1 MKPPPPPPPF
11 PLLNYR
17 SAIFQDPAQ
26 PVSPHSTLMF
36 KALLVSCPTAF
47 SRPDHYQRHL
57 CTAKSRQLLY
67 LFPVMPS
74 YMLCFFLY
82 VSCTQTTNSNFYRP
96 QTSNENERSCRPESR
111 EKHAQ
116 WRSPHCGDP
125 KQEGQEA
132 CLRTVVS
139 IFLQGSP
146 VRLPYDAAQ
155 DPCGGVLISLLGT
168 RVADSTL
175 SGHVD
180 MYGLNMR
187 CLAARVNYKT
197 LIIIC
202 ALFTLVTV
210 LLWNKC
216 SSDKAIQ
223 VPRHLSSGFRADALE
238 KRAAASESNNYV
250 NHMAKQ
256 SEEAF
261 PQEQQKAPPVVG
273 GFNNNGGGKVLGLKY
288 EEIDCLINDEHTI
301 KGRREG
307 NEVFLPFTWVEK
319 YFDVY
324 GKVVQYDGYDRF
336 EFSHSY
342 SKVYAQRAPYH
353 PDGVFMSFEGY
364 NVEVRDRVKCISGVE
379 GVPLSTQW
387 GPQGYFYPIQIAQYG
402 LSHYSKNLTEKPPHI
417 EVYETAEDRD
427 KNSKPSDWTVP
438 KGCFMASVADK
449 SRFTNVK
456 QFIAPETSEG
466 VSLQLGNTKDFIIS
480 FDLKFLT
487 NGSVSVVLE
496 TTEKNQLFTVH
507 YVSNTQLI
515 AFKERDI
522 YYGIGPRTSWST
534 VTRDLV
540 TDLRKGVG
548 LSNTKAV
555 KPTRIMPKKVVRLI
569 AKGKGFLDNITI
581 STTAHMAAF
590 FAASDW
596 LVRNQDEKG
605 GWPIMVT
612 RKLGE
617 GFKSLEPGW
626 YSAMAQG
633 QAISTLVRAYLLTKD
648 HIFLSSALRATA
660 PYKFLSEQHGVKAVF
675 MNKHDW
681 YEEYPTTPSSFV
693 LNGFMYSLIGLYD
706 LKETAGE
713 KLGKEARSL
722 YERGMESLKAMLPLY
737 DTGSGTIYDLRHFM
751 LGIAPNLA
759 RWDYHTTHI
768 NQLQLLST
776 IDESPIF
783 KEFVK
788 RWKSYL
794 KGSRAKHN

>member
-1 MKPPPPPPPF
+1 MHHGWVEGDRCSEPVNCF
-11 PLLNYR
+11 SSDLVPLLE
-17 SAIFQDPAQ
+17 
-26 PVSPHSTLMF
+26 T
-36 KALLVSCPTAF
+36 
-47 SRPDHYQRHL
+47 
-57 CTAKSRQLLY
+57 
-67 LFPVMPS
+67 
-74 YMLCFFLY
+74 
-82 VSCTQTTNSNFYRP
+82 
-96 QTSNENERSCRPESR
+96 
-111 EKHAQ
+111 
-116 WRSPHCGDP
+116 
-125 KQEGQEA
+125 
-132 CLRTVVS
+132 
-139 IFLQGSP
+139 
-146 VRLPYDAAQ
+146 DAY
-155 DPCGGVLISLLGT
+155 GV
-168 RVADSTL
+168 
-175 SGHVD
+175 
-180 MYGLNMR
+180 NMR

-210 LLWNKC
+210 LLWNRC
-216 SSDKAIQ
+216 SSDRAGPF
-223 VPRHLSSGFRADALE
+223 PRSLAGPERRA
-238 KRAAASESNNYV
+238 AAASESDP
-250 NHMAKQ
+250 ARQQ
-256 SEEAF
+256 SEEAS
-261 PQEQQKAPPVVG
+261 PQEQQKAPPVAG
-273 GFNNNGGGKVLGLKY
+273 GFNGNKAPGL
-288 EEIDCLINDEHTI
+288 N
-301 KGRREG
+301 
-307 NEVFLPFTWVEK
+307 
-319 YFDVY
+319 
-324 GKVVQYDGYDRF
+324 
-336 EFSHSY
+336 Y
-342 SKVYAQRAPYH
+342 SKVYTQRAPYH

-417 EVYETAEDRD
+417 EVYETAEEKD
-427 KNSKPSDWTVP
+427 KTGRSVDWTVP
-438 KGCFMASVADK
+438 KGCSLSTVADK
-449 SRFTNVK
+449 AKFTSVK
-456 QFIAPETSEG
+456 QFVAPENTEG
-466 VSLQLGNTKDFIIS
+466 VSLQLGNTRDFIIS
-480 FDLKFLT
+480 FDLKFVT

-515 AFKERDI
+515 AFKDRDI

-534 VTRDLV
+534 LTRDLV

-555 KPTRIMPKKVVRLI
+555 KQTKIMPKRVVRLV
-569 AKGKGFLDNITI
+569 AKGRGFLDNITI
-581 STTAHMAAF
+581 SATAHMAAF
-590 FAASDW
+590 FAASNW
-596 LVRNQDEKG
+596 LVRNQDERG

-617 GFKSLEPGW
+617 GFKSLDPGW

-633 QAISTLVRAYLLTKD
+633 QAMSTLVRAYLLTKD
-648 HIFLSSALRATA
+648 HAFLSSALRATA
-660 PYKFLSEQHGVKAVF
+660 PYKLPSEQRGVKAVF
-675 MNKHDW
+675 MNRHDW
-681 YEEYPTTPSSFV
+681 YEEYPTSPSSFV

-713 KLGKEARSL
+713 KLGKEARVL

-751 LGIAPNLA
+751 LGTAPNLA

-794 KGSRAKHN
+794 RGGRAKHN

>member
-1 MKPPPPPPPF
+1 
-11 PLLNYR
+11 
-17 SAIFQDPAQ
+17 
-26 PVSPHSTLMF
+26 
-36 KALLVSCPTAF
+36 
-47 SRPDHYQRHL
+47 
-57 CTAKSRQLLY
+57 
-67 LFPVMPS
+67 
-74 YMLCFFLY
+74 
-82 VSCTQTTNSNFYRP
+82 
-96 QTSNENERSCRPESR
+96 
-111 EKHAQ
+111 
-116 WRSPHCGDP
+116 
-125 KQEGQEA
+125 
-132 CLRTVVS
+132 
-139 IFLQGSP
+139 
-146 VRLPYDAAQ
+146 
-155 DPCGGVLISLLGT
+155 
-168 RVADSTL
+168 
-175 SGHVD
+175 
-180 MYGLNMR
+180 MR

-202 ALFTLVTV
+202 ALFTLVMV
-210 LLWNKC
+210 LLWNRC
-216 SSDKAIQ
+216 SSDRAGPF
-223 VPRHLSSGFRADALE
+223 PRSLAGPERRGA
-238 KRAAASESNNYV
+238 AAASESDL
-250 NHMAKQ
+250 ARQQ
-256 SEEAF
+256 SEEAS
-261 PQEQQKAPPVVG
+261 PQEQQKAPPIAG
-273 GFNNNGGGKVLGLKY
+273 GFNSNKALGLKY

-307 NEVFLPFTWVEK
+307 NEVFLPFSWVEK
-319 YFDVY
+319 YFEVY
-324 GKVVQYDGYDRF
+324 GKIAQYDGYDRF

-342 SKVYAQRAPYH
+342 SKVYTQRAPYH

-417 EVYETAEDRD
+417 EVYETAEEKD
-427 KNSKPSDWTVP
+427 KTSRSADWTVP
-438 KGCFMASVADK
+438 KGCSLSTVSDK
-449 SRFTNVK
+449 AKFTSVK
-456 QFIAPETSEG
+456 QFVAPENTEG
-466 VSLQLGNTKDFIIS
+466 VSLQLGNTRDFIIS
-480 FDLKFLT
+480 FDLKFVT

-515 AFKERDI
+515 AFKDRDI
-522 YYGIGPRTSWST
+522 YYGIGPRTGWST
-534 VTRDLV
+534 LTRDLV

-555 KPTRIMPKKVVRLI
+555 KQTKIMPKRVVRLVV
-569 AKGKGFLDNITI
+569 KGRGFLDNVTI
-581 STTAHMAAF
+581 SATAHMAAF
-590 FAASDW
+590 FAASNW
-596 LVRNQDEKG
+596 LVRNQDERG

-617 GFKSLEPGW
+617 GFKSLDPGW

-648 HIFLSSALRATA
+648 HAFLSSALRATA
-660 PYKFLSEQHGVKAVF
+660 PYKLPSEQRGVKAVF
-675 MNKHDW
+675 MNRHDW
-681 YEEYPTTPSSFV
+681 YEEYPTSPSSFV

-713 KLGKEARSL
+713 KLGKEARVL

-751 LGIAPNLA
+751 LGTAPNLA

-794 KGSRAKHN
+794 RGGRAKHN

>member
-1 MKPPPPPPPF
+1 
-11 PLLNYR
+11 
-17 SAIFQDPAQ
+17 
-26 PVSPHSTLMF
+26 
-36 KALLVSCPTAF
+36 
-47 SRPDHYQRHL
+47 
-57 CTAKSRQLLY
+57 
-67 LFPVMPS
+67 
-74 YMLCFFLY
+74 
-82 VSCTQTTNSNFYRP
+82 
-96 QTSNENERSCRPESR
+96 
-111 EKHAQ
+111 
-116 WRSPHCGDP
+116 
-125 KQEGQEA
+125 
-132 CLRTVVS
+132 
-139 IFLQGSP
+139 
-146 VRLPYDAAQ
+146 
-155 DPCGGVLISLLGT
+155 
-168 RVADSTL
+168 
-175 SGHVD
+175 
-180 MYGLNMR
+180 MR

-210 LLWNKC
+210 LLWNRC
-216 SSDKAIQ
+216 SSDRAGPF
-223 VPRHLSSGFRADALE
+223 PRSLTGSERRGAA
-238 KRAAASESNNYV
+238 AAASESDP
-250 NHMAKQ
+250 ARQQ
-256 SEEAF
+256 SEEAS
-261 PQEQQKAPPVVG
+261 PQEQQKAPPIAG
-273 GFNNNGGGKVLGLKY
+273 AFNNNNNNKAPGLKY
-288 EEIDCLINDEHTI
+288 EEIDCLINDEHTV

-307 NEVFLPFTWVEK
+307 NEVFLPFSWVEK
-319 YFDVY
+319 YFEVY
-324 GKVVQYDGYDRF
+324 GKIAQYDGYDRF

-342 SKVYAQRAPYH
+342 SKVYTQRAPYH

-402 LSHYSKNLTEKPPHI
+402 LSHYSKNLTEKPPHV
-417 EVYETAEDRD
+417 EVYETAEEKDR
-427 KNSKPSDWTVP
+427 SGRSGDWTVP
-438 KGCFMASVADK
+438 KGCALSTVSDK
-449 SRFTNVK
+449 AKFTNVK
-456 QFIAPETSEG
+456 QFAAPENTEG
-466 VSLQLGNTKDFIIS
+466 VSLQLGNSRDFIIS
-480 FDLKFLT
+480 FDLKFVT

-515 AFKERDI
+515 AFKDRDI
-522 YYGIGPRTSWST
+522 YYGIGARTSWST
-534 VTRDLV
+534 LTRDLV

-555 KPTRIMPKKVVRLI
+555 KQTKIMPKRVVRLV
-569 AKGKGFLDNITI
+569 AKGRGFLDNITI
-581 STTAHMAAF
+581 SATAHMAAF
-590 FAASDW
+590 FAASNW
-596 LVRNQDEKG
+596 LVRNQDERG

-633 QAISTLVRAYLLTKD
+633 QAISTLVRAYLLTKE
-648 HIFLSSALRATA
+648 HAFLSSALRATA
-660 PYKFLSEQHGVKAVF
+660 PYKLPSEQRGVKAVF
-675 MNKHDW
+675 MNRHDW
-681 YEEYPTTPSSFV
+681 YEEYPTSPSSFV

-713 KLGKEARSL
+713 KLGKEARLL

-751 LGIAPNLA
+751 LGTAPNLA

-794 KGSRAKHN
+794 RGGRAKHN